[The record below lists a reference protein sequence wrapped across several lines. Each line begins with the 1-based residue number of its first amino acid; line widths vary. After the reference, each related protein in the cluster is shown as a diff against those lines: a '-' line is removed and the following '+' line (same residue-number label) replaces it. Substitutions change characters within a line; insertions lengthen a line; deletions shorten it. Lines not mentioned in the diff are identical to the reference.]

1 MLLNGL
7 CSQYDCEWRWVDGR
21 ASVCRQSVWLVYVF
35 VFGVVHPEWAT
46 VDGLKWKRVWE
57 NSGKRKRFCG
67 GSYSY
72 IPHSHTYIYYVGHS
86 RVWTPIRY
94 TSCRAPAMNLTLWRV
109 VRSRHRWRRR
119 RRRQR
124 CRVRHPSYLSVALHC
139 NINDRRIILHF
150 AHILTRSM
158 YVCARER
165 ERASW
170 MTARKRMMTHWRDD
184 TIREFTR
191 RWIRFCSRW
200 LPCCHVCNAFSIHTR
215 IYLGRC
221 ETRIANEISEVRGDD
236 EKKTSRKFRW

>member
-1 MLLNGL
+1 MFSHSRKCAIILLQNPRKRSNMLLNGL

-158 YVCARER
+158 YV
-165 ERASW
+165 
-170 MTARKRMMTHWRDD
+170 
-184 TIREFTR
+184 
-191 RWIRFCSRW
+191 
-200 LPCCHVCNAFSIHTR
+200 VCM
-215 IYLGRC
+215 C
-221 ETRIANEISEVRGDD
+221 
-236 EKKTSRKFRW
+236 